1 MRVFGKLGRIQ
12 KMMVGIESNRKI
24 KSETI
29 HVHKITGFDPDSGIK
44 GELFL
49 CKLHHPTGNI
59 DSFNFTRAVIQ

>member
-1 MRVFGKLGRIQ
+1 
-12 KMMVGIESNRKI
+12 MMVGIKSNRKI

-49 CKLHHPTGNI
+49 RKLHHPTGNI
-59 DSFNFTRAVIQ
+59 DSFDFTRAVIQ